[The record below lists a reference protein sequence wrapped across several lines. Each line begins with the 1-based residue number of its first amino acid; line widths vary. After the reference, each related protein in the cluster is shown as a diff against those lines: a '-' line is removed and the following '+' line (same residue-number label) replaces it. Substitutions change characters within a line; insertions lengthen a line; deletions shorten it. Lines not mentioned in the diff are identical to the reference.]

1 MLIVNEVRMLV
12 IYSQWVQ
19 VITAKTT
26 RSYVT
31 SIIEG
36 WDDIADQMEIYQTPW
51 FNFVDILG
59 QQGLL
64 LCTLAQVELQGP
76 FAKTRTPLSSIPNMQ
91 SPESRK
97 RTLEG
102 SSELH
107 ERKKRRHTA

>member
-26 RSYVT
+26 RSFVA

-36 WDDIADQMEIYQTPW
+36 WDGIADQMEIYQTPW
-51 FNFVDILG
+51 FNFVHILG
-59 QQGLL
+59 QQGPL
-64 LCTLAQVELQGP
+64 LCTLAEVELQGP
-76 FAKTRTPLSSIPNMQ
+76 FVKTRTPLSSIP
-91 SPESRK
+91 RT
-97 RTLEG
+97 TLEG

-107 ERKKRRHTA
+107 KRKKRRHTA